1 MKDKRKKLRQLSAIV
16 GIVALAAMYLTAL
29 VCAFIKHPLAE
40 GIMWAAI
47 FCTVVI
53 PVLIYAFC
61 LCVKYFPVG
70 QIGEEDFSSD
80 PQNEPE
86 DN

>member
-1 MKDKRKKLRQLSAIV
+1 MSEKRKKLRQVSAIV

-29 VCAFIKHPLAE
+29 ICAFINHPLAE

-61 LCVKYFPVG
+61 LCVKYFPAG
-70 QIGEEDFSSD
+70 SIGAEVPDADASGESS
-80 PQNEPE
+80 PE
-86 DN
+86 